1 MAPTMDVSG
10 AFGELVAGYLKLPL
24 FQKIAFP
31 LLIVASVV
39 GIVYV
44 SKWANKPGY
53 AVLFSDLEPA
63 DSAAVVERLKEQK
76 IAYELRDGGKSVA
89 ISPPELVHEI
99 RLTLAAEGVPK
110 GGTIGLE
117 IFDDSPLGTTT
128 FQEMIKFIRATQG
141 ELERTITSMD
151 AVQSARVA
159 ITKPEKTVFA
169 KESAKATASVLLM
182 LRPGGELD
190 KRQVKGI
197 ANLVAGAV
205 EALEPQNVTIVDVYG
220 NLLYPTEEEEEGL
233 LGEATRLQYR
243 REIERGYVQRIE
255 QMLAKIVGPEKV
267 VARVTAEM
275 DFSQLEREEETF
287 DPGGQVIRSE
297 RSIEEGVGSSQRG
310 GVPGVV
316 SNLGDDPSLLTPPGG
331 DESNSSRK
339 EMVRNFEVSR
349 AVSKV
354 TAPRG
359 QLERLSVAVLVDG
372 NYITPEG
379 AGKDGEKQYVPLD
392 AEVLAQI
399 ESVVKSAVG
408 FDALRGDT
416 LTVENLPFFT
426 PKADFA
432 DVLQAEALKNEVVR
446 WTRVAFPFVFL
457 VLFFLMLVKPLVR
470 FLITPTEA
478 EVDLARL
485 LPTGLA
491 ELEEEL
497 EQERS
502 KAKVPEYEP
511 QVDLD
516 QLNELIAEN
525 SRTVKQNPEQAALLI
540 RYWLND
546 GRV

>member
-1 MAPTMDVSG
+1 MDVSG
-10 AFGELVAGYLKLPL
+10 ALSELVAGYAKLPL

-31 LLIVASVV
+31 LIIVASVV

-63 DSAAVVERLKEQK
+63 DSAMVVERLKEQK
-76 IAYELRDGGKSVA
+76 TAYELRDGGRVVA
-89 ISPPELVHEI
+89 ISPPEMVHELRI
-99 RLTLAAEGVPK
+99 SLAADGVPK

-117 IFDDSPLGTTT
+117 IFDEVPLGTTT
-128 FQEMIKFIRATQG
+128 RQEMIRFLRARQG
-141 ELERTITSMD
+141 ELERTISAMD

-159 ITKPEKTVFA
+159 ITQPEKTVFA
-169 KESAKATASVLLM
+169 KDSAQATASVLLL

-197 ANLVAGAV
+197 ANLVAGSV
-205 EALEPQNVTIVDVYG
+205 ESLKPENVNILDVYG
-220 NLLYPTEEEEEGL
+220 NLLHPTEEEEEGL
-233 LGEATRLQYR
+233 LGEATRLQFR
-243 REIERGYVQRIE
+243 KDIEKSYVQRIE
-255 QMLAKIVGPEKV
+255 QMLTKIVGPDKV
-267 VARVTAEM
+267 VARVTADM
-275 DFSQLEREEETF
+275 DFSQLEREEEIY
-287 DPGGQVIRSE
+287 DPGGQVMRSE
-297 RSIEEGVGSSQRG
+297 RSIEEGAGSSQRG

-339 EMVRNFEVSR
+339 ELVRNFEVSR

-354 TAPRG
+354 SAPRG
-359 QLERLSVAVLVDG
+359 KLERLSVAVLVDG
-372 NYITPEG
+372 NYVLPEG
-379 AGKDGEKQYVPLD
+379 ASKNAPKEFVPLD
-392 AEVLAQI
+392 PEVLSQI
-399 ESVVKSAVG
+399 ESVVRSAVG

-426 PKADFA
+426 PENKFG
-432 DVLQAEALKNEVVR
+432 EALEAQAFKQEIFDWMRGV
-446 WTRVAFPFVFL
+446 FPFIFL
-457 VLFFLMLVKPLVR
+457 LLFFMMLVKPLVR

-491 ELEEEL
+491 ELEDEL

-511 QVDLD
+511 EVDLD

-525 SRTVKQNPEQAALLI
+525 SRTVKGNPEQAALLI

-546 GRV
+546 GRM